1 MGLSNLMQGV
11 ERDVGDELKDPV
23 LWEALAIIFG
33 GGIENISAGMD
44 VVKDLQQRYIEEYLA
59 RMAWVG
65 IPKTE
70 KNLSPVLAAYLHR
83 EEASPD

>member
-1 MGLSNLMQGV
+1 MQGV
-11 ERDVGDELKDPV
+11 ERDLGLELKDPV

-33 GGIENISAGMD
+33 GGLPNISAGME

-65 IPKTE
+65 VPKTE
-70 KNLSPVLAAYLHR
+70 DNLSPALIPFLRR
-83 EEASPD
+83 EEASPA